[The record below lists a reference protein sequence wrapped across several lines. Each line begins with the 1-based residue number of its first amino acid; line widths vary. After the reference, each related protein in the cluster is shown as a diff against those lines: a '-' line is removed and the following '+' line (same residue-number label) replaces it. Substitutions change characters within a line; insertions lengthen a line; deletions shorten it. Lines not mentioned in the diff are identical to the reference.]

1 MKLTYCLCLVNHT
14 GIVVVHSIDICPDL
28 DFISTNGSTDERC
41 GIVGSSTVKVVN
53 LTIGITTD
61 EALCDINLIAVGFL
75 QDLGQLLFDVVGI
88 RLGILVGSHEVKGR
102 EQNGVDALLLKIV
115 HDHVS

>member
-1 MKLTYCLCLVNHT
+1 M
-14 GIVVVHSIDICPDL
+14 HSIDICPDL

-41 GIVGSSTVKVVN
+41 GIVGSSTLQVVN
-53 LTIGITTD
+53 LTIGITAD
-61 EALCDINLIAVGFL
+61 EALCDIDLITFVFL
-75 QDLGQLLFDVVGI
+75 QDLGQLFFDVVGI
-88 RLGILVGSHEVKGR
+88 WLGIHEVKGR

>member
-1 MKLTYCLCLVNHT
+1 MQ
-14 GIVVVHSIDICPDL
+14 I
-28 DFISTNGSTDERC
+28 
-41 GIVGSSTVKVVN
+41 VN
-53 LTIGITTD
+53 LTIGITAD
-61 EALCDINLIAVGFL
+61 EALCDINLITFVFL

-88 RLGILVGSHEVKGR
+88 WLGILVGSHEVKGR